1 MKVSNLDLP
10 SGAEFKQTNARMNNG
25 MPTIIRDVNVQDVGD
40 IGRIYG
46 HYVLNGLSSFEL
58 SPPDEG
64 EIRSRME
71 RIKERGHPF
80 LAAETD
86 GVISGYAYAS
96 TYRQRAAYDYTLEN
110 SVYVSPNYLR
120 QGIGVRLLSDLF
132 QVCDQLGIR
141 QLIAVIG
148 DSDNHA
154 SINLHARCGFK
165 QVGLLPS
172 TGYKHDRWVDTV
184 LMQRWIGEGD
194 SEPPY

>member
-1 MKVSNLDLP
+1 
-10 SGAEFKQTNARMNNG
+10 
-25 MPTIIRDVNVQDVGD
+25 MPTIIRDVNVQDAGGIRD
-40 IGRIYG
+40 IYG

-58 SPPDEG
+58 LPPDED
-64 EIRSRME
+64 EIRKWIK

-86 GVISGYAYAS
+86 GGISGYAYAS
-96 TYRQRAAYDYTLEN
+96 TYRHRAAYDHTLEN
-110 SVYVSPNYLR
+110 SIYVSPDYLR
-120 QGIGVRLLSDLF
+120 RGIGLRLLSDLV

-148 DSDNHA
+148 DSGNHA
-154 SINLHARCGFK
+154 SINLHVRCGFN

-184 LMQRWIGEGD
+184 LMQREIGEGN
-194 SEPPY
+194 SKPPR

>member
-1 MKVSNLDLP
+1 MSNLDLP
-10 SGAEFKQTNARMNNG
+10 GGAKFKQTNARMNNG
-25 MPTIIRDVNVQDVGD
+25 MPTIIRDVSVQDATD
-40 IGRIYG
+40 IRDIYG

-58 SPPDEG
+58 LPPDED
-64 EIRSRME
+64 EIRT
-71 RIKERGHPF
+71 RIKRIKKRGHPF

-96 TYRQRAAYDYTLEN
+96 TFRQRAAYDYTLEN

-154 SINLHARCGFK
+154 SINLHARCGFNR
-165 QVGLLPS
+165 VGLLPS

-184 LMQRWIGEGD
+184 LMQRWIGDGD
-194 SEPPY
+194 SEPPH